1 MNTLVTLAS
10 ATFLSLAVLNVS
22 HASDDNSPKSRTV
35 QFADLDL
42 SKPEGAATLFGRI
55 KGAAKAV
62 CSAHS
67 KGKTP
72 ADMQRY
78 AACIEFAVSTA
89 VARVDEPV
97 LTDYA
102 VNRTGSGRKAP
113 TKVASNR

>member
-1 MNTLVTLAS
+1 MTPLVTLAS
-10 ATFLSLAVLNVS
+10 APCLSFAVLNVS
-22 HASDDNSPKSRTV
+22 HASHDSPQSRTV

-62 CSAHS
+62 CSAYS

-78 AACIEFAVSTA
+78 AACIEFAVSNA
-89 VARVDEPV
+89 IARVDEPV
-97 LTDYA
+97 LTDYVA
-102 VNRTGSGRKAP
+102 SRTASGRKAP